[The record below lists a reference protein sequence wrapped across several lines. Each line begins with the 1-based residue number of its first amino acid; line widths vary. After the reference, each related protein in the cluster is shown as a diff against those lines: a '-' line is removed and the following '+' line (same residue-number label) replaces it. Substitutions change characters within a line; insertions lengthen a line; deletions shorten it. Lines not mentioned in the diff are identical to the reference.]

1 MRKTRT
7 SRTTRRTASDSACV
21 PPPGPPV
28 PRAAARARRRR
39 RCPRRV
45 DELSSERDEVRQNGD
60 EVDDVH
66 GVAEERRAVRTE
78 READRQ
84 LGREPDDAARL
95 DDKEWVRA
103 VVVVGSP
110 RL

>member
-1 MRKTRT
+1 MTRQLED
-7 SRTTRRTASDSACV
+7 AEDAHQPDDSED
-21 PPPGPPV
+21 GQRLGL
-28 PRAAARARRRR
+28 RAAARARRRR